1 MAILSVGAGKQYV
14 TISAAVAAARD
25 GDTVSVAAGTYVN
38 DFATTRAK
46 ISLVAAGGRVTMTAV
61 GAPASARALLTV
73 TTDAVV
79 DGFAFTGL
87 HRTDGTGAGMVVAG
101 GNVVV
106 RNSAFAGNQTGLV
119 ALTNAATTL
128 TVETS
133 EFAANGNND
142 GFSANLSVGG
152 IKSLTVRHSS
162 LHDAAGST
170 ELSSRA
176 AATTVSNSRIQDNS
190 AAAAY
195 AIDLPSGGVVVLQ
208 GNSIGKGSASTAAA
222 AIRYGSESTQLGS
235 SLDLSGN
242 TVVSDRP
249 GAVLLQNLS
258 VLVTARVQNNT
269 EYGFAALAS
278 GRAVLSANPIAAV
291 RPDPAPSPAPVPVP
305 VPGPAAAIEFGR
317 AGAVVATGHVLT
329 VGAGRQFETVAAAVA
344 ASADGDT
351 IDVNAGLYI
360 DDGAVIGHK
369 LIIEGVGG
377 LAQFVATTAP
387 ANGVAQFLATTDAT
401 FRNVEIFGA
410 NTPGGVAAAIRSE
423 GGNLTIVNSTI
434 HDNQTGVVASATAAS
449 VGIYDTE
456 LARNGTADGRGADV
470 AVAAIG
476 TLTLRNDYLHDAVA
490 GPELLSQAANTVL
503 DGDRISQAAGNGGVA
518 VDLPDAGRVAIG
530 GTAIENGANSQSATL
545 IRIGGGGMQAG
556 STVGITD
563 STLISHLAGTP
574 TTFVANTDPAVAVA
588 VARTGFA
595 GGTAGSIPVAG
606 GTNTAPVTK
615 TGVSVGKAS
624 PWGATGAPAAAPLVA
639 TTLPANSATENGQLI
654 LRVSETA
661 WQGDAQFKLLV
672 DGTAVG
678 GVLTATAAHAAGQS
692 QTVTVAGPFVTGPHV
707 VAVQFVNGLGAGDGG
722 RALFVDGAMFNG
734 LEFGAPAALPANGT
748 ALLATAPV
756 TSPTAVTVDLSEDTA
771 GGDALAF
778 ISIDGKVQGGVQTVT
793 ASHGAGETEAMRFL
807 LDLAPGPHSASVVLL
822 NAAAGRALYVDG
834 IDVAGQHYDA
844 AASAP
849 TAEGGSSFAFTVAP
863 PAVANGALFVTVG
876 APTDLLLLPHGA

>member
-1 MAILSVGAGKQYV
+1 MA
-14 TISAAVAAARD
+14 
-25 GDTVSVAAGTYVN
+25 
-38 DFATTRAK
+38 
-46 ISLVAAGGRVTMTAV
+46 
-61 GAPASARALLTV
+61 AS
-73 TTDAVV
+73 
-79 DGFAFTGL
+79 
-87 HRTDGTGAGMVVAG
+87 
-101 GNVVV
+101 
-106 RNSAFAGNQTGLV
+106 
-119 ALTNAATTL
+119 
-128 TVETS
+128 
-133 EFAANGNND
+133 
-142 GFSANLSVGG
+142 
-152 IKSLTVRHSS
+152 
-162 LHDAAGST
+162 
-170 ELSSRA
+170 
-176 AATTVSNSRIQDNS
+176 
-190 AAAAY
+190 
-195 AIDLPSGGVVVLQ
+195 
-208 GNSIGKGSASTAAA
+208 
-222 AIRYGSESTQLGS
+222 STQLGS
-235 SLDLSGN
+235 SLDVAGN

-278 GRAVLSANPIAAV
+278 GRAVLSANTIAIA
-291 RPDPAPSPAPVPVP
+291 RPDPVPSPKPVPVP
-305 VPGPAAAIEFGR
+305 APGPAAAIEFGR
-317 AGAVVATGHVLT
+317 TGAVVATGHVLT
-329 VGAGRQFETVAAAVA
+329 VGAGRQFATVAAAVA

-369 LIIEGVGG
+369 VIIEGVGG
-377 LAQFVATTAP
+377 LAQFVATSAP
-387 ANGVAQFLATTDAT
+387 ANGLAQFLVTTDAT

-410 NTPGGVAAAIRSE
+410 HTPGGVAAAIRTD

-434 HDNQTGVVASATAAS
+434 HDNQAGVVAGAATAS

-490 GPELLSQAANTVL
+490 GPELLSRAANTVL

-518 VDLPDAGRVAIG
+518 VDLPDAGRVAIA

-545 IRIGGGGMQAG
+545 IRIGGGGVQAG

-574 TTFVANTDPAVAVA
+574 TTFVANTDPTVAVAVA

-595 GGTAGSIPVAG
+595 GGTTGSVPVAG
-606 GTNTAPVTK
+606 GTNTAPATK

-624 PWGATGAPAAAPLVA
+624 PWGAAGAPAPAPLVT
-639 TTLPANSATENGQLI
+639 TTLPVGSATENGQLI

-692 QTVTVAGPFVTGPHV
+692 QTVTVAGPYLAGPHV

-734 LEFGAPAALPANGT
+734 QEFGAPAALPANGT

-756 TSPTAVTVDLSEDTA
+756 TSPTAVTVNLSEDAA

-793 ASHGAGETEAMRFL
+793 ASHGAGQTEAMRFL

-834 IDVAGQHYDA
+834 IDVAGQHYPA
-844 AASAP
+844 AASAQ
-849 TAEGGSSFAFTVAP
+849 TGEGGSSFAFTVAP
-863 PAVANGALFVTVG
+863 PAVANGSLFVTVG
-876 APTDLLLLPHGA
+876 APADLPLLLHGA